1 MNLEFAAITYRSI
14 RDRIRS
20 EDPNI
25 DEQTLADTVE
35 GLTDL
40 HEIVTAIIRSALADE
55 ALATGLKG
63 RIAEMQDRLDRLQDR
78 ASKRRQIAKDVMVEL
93 DLKKITAPDFSVSIR
108 PGLPSLMVIDEA
120 AVPSI
125 YWQPSAPR
133 LKRQE
138 LLTELKDGAE
148 IGGVTL
154 SNPEP
159 VLSVTGALMSFSA
172 KQVQAL
178 RRNLDG
184 RQIRT
189 REANGRELS
198 YIEGWFAISEANR
211 IFGFDGWSRE
221 TVESRCVL
229 ARENRGTFVA
239 VYVAKVRITV
249 QADGATVVREGHGSG
264 EGRGASP
271 GEVHDISLKAAETD
285 ATKRAF
291 ATFGK
296 PFGLELYRQSRT
308 SGNLP
313 TPKPAA
319 DAGAATR
326 FGFHPDDTTP
336 IPRPSRY
343 YGRHQNPPLSK
354 QLLSQPLRRR
364 RSPRPCPR
372 PPPAKSTKAFSLW
385 PNRSA
390 GAINLTCV
398 LWPPSHAS
406 FADGSRAI
414 PTICASRSRAHWV
427 SKSATSS
434 PCRSAGATTGNS
446 IRPATKLRG
455 GKASRSMPFVLP
467 GSFGSKRI
475 PMGGRCRGRLNNPKL
490 RSKANDHRETDRRQ
504 SRKRKEKYRST
515 NIKRQA
521 QVPPKCRP
529 ARPHGGNGH

>member
-1 MNLEFAAITYRSI
+1 
-14 RDRIRS
+14 
-20 EDPNI
+20 
-25 DEQTLADTVE
+25 
-35 GLTDL
+35 
-40 HEIVTAIIRSALADE
+40 
-55 ALATGLKG
+55 
-63 RIAEMQDRLDRLQDR
+63 
-78 ASKRRQIAKDVMVEL
+78 MVEL

-148 IGGVTL
+148 IEGVAL

-159 VLSVTGALMSFSA
+159 VLSVTGAVMGFSA
-172 KQVQAL
+172 KQLQAL

-249 QADGATVVREGHGSG
+249 QAAGATVIREGHGSG
-264 EGRGASP
+264 EGRGTSP

-308 SGNLP
+308 SATYQRQSP
-313 TPKPAA
+313 RRTA
-319 DAGAATR
+319 AATR

-343 YGRHQNPPLSK
+343 YGRHQNP
-354 QLLSQPLRRR
+354 LLSNRLHSQPATPAPSLSRNAAPSPDKIDKSVLALPEPKRRR
-364 RSPRPCPR
+364 DKSHLRFVASQPCLVCGRQPSDPHHLR
-372 PPPAKSTKAFSLW
+372 FAQLRALGVKVSDEFTV
-385 PNRSA
+385 RSA
-390 GAINLTCV
+390 EGIIDSCIRLAM
-398 LWPPSHAS
+398 
-406 FADGSRAI
+406 
-414 PTICASRSRAHWV
+414 
-427 SKSATSS
+427 KS
-434 PCRSAGATTGNS
+434 
-446 IRPATKLRG
+446 
-455 GKASRSMPFVLP
+455 
-467 GSFGSKRI
+467 
-475 PMGGRCRGRLNNPKL
+475 
-490 RSKANDHRETDRRQ
+490 
-504 SRKRKEKYRST
+504 
-515 NIKRQA
+515 
-521 QVPPKCRP
+521 
-529 ARPHGGNGH
+529 HGGNTRMTTCKRGSVGSKATKTQVGLIAAAHANEKKKKKKKKKKGG